1 MSRILAIGEEQK
13 VAPFAM
19 VGVEVVAVR
28 DAVALRRAWAGCRDD
43 VGLVLLTT
51 SAAAALGRELH
62 EPGHP
67 LWVVMS

>member
-1 MSRILAIGEEQK
+1 MSRILAMGEQQK

-19 VGVEVVAVR
+19 VGVEVVAVS
-28 DAVALRRAWAGCRDD
+28 DPVSLRRAWAGFRDD
-43 VGLVLLTT
+43 IGLVLLTG
-51 SAAAALGRELH
+51 SAAAALGKELH

>member
-1 MSRILAIGEEQK
+1 MSRILAMGEEQK

-28 DAVALRRAWAGCRDD
+28 DPAALRRAWAGYGDN
-43 VGLVLLTT
+43 VGLVLLTR
-51 SAAAALGRELH
+51 SAAAALGKELH

-67 LWVVMS
+67 LWAVMS

>member
-1 MSRILAIGEEQK
+1 MSRILAMGEQHK

-19 VGVEVVAVR
+19 VGVEAVAVS
-28 DAVALRRAWAGCRDD
+28 DPVSLRRAWAGFRDD
-43 VGLVLLTT
+43 VGLVLLTR
-51 SAAAALGRELH
+51 SAAAALGKELH